1 MVLDPI
7 PQSLPVHFFGSRP
20 QPPTSHIVLDR
31 ASTNN
36 TSTIGEFVHKRGR
49 NNLQSQRYSCVY
61 IQYHIENYNV
71 HQQTLPLTL
80 KNSYIKWGIFFSK
93 LSAITVITYS
103 SALQWVSYRIAE
115 YRLFYR
121 ALLQKRPIIFRSLLI
136 DFIQF
141 SITVSIVRWLVG
153 SWKW

>member
-20 QPPTSHIVLDR
+20 QPPTSHVVLDR

-61 IQYHIENYNV
+61 IQYHIENHNVQYHIENYNSTV
-71 HQQTLPLTL
+71 SHWELQYSITLRITITMWITMCINKQYHWLWRIPTSNGGFFFQTQRY
-80 KNSYIKWGIFFSK
+80 NCDY
-93 LSAITVITYS
+93 
-103 SALQWVSYRIAE
+103 
-115 YRLFYR
+115 
-121 ALLQKRPIIFRSLLI
+121 
-136 DFIQF
+136 IQF
-141 SITVSIVRWLVG
+141 SITVSIVQNSRISSLL
-153 SWKW
+153 